1 MAEISA
7 NFDKGSNTRY
17 SGKNPYEGYYTES
30 YGYVFGRPFG
40 FLEDTDPFS
49 RVFQSNMIR
58 NNTIINITPG
68 IPKFLSDDINKVKQ
82 KLDEATKALD
92 DIAKGSG
99 TPAEKEKASIE
110 IMLKKQ
116 AELISEGADLRTSSF
131 QKEIPGFLRTY
142 KQLVTQIGVSIF
154 GSKFTNTGIEDL
166 LNNGLKTSSS
176 SQGFNLWC
184 EKATSVSESSNNSY
198 NSSMFEQVQ
207 SQISNISKEVQQITG
222 NIIGRDGQP
231 IEVQSNNEVVSTIG
245 SVVAQAGTL
254 FTGSNFILPKYWQDS
269 TFDRQYD
276 ISFKFVSPY
285 GDNLSVFYNVMLPFL
300 FLLSLAIPRQYG
312 PSGKLYPYL
321 IQMDAP
327 GLFSCPMGAISSI
340 TFKKGGDNMW
350 FNSSGLPLVIEGSVN
365 VIDLYTA
372 LTLPA
377 NYAETLVNMST
388 RAFLYNL
395 GGLTLY
401 DAIDSTLENSL
412 TTRLLETFKLP
423 FYGLD
428 WTNDRVND
436 IQRFLGIG
444 KYPGT
449 AR

>member
-1 MAEISA
+1 MTISKS
-7 NFDKGSNTRY
+7 FDKGSSTRY

-30 YGYVFGRPFG
+30 FGYVFGRPFG
-40 FLEDTDPFS
+40 FLEDTDPYN
-49 RVFQSNMIR
+49 RTFQSNMIR

-68 IPKFLSDDINKVKQ
+68 IPKFLSDDINLVKK
-82 KLDEATKALD
+82 KLDEATKEMDALR
-92 DIAKGSG
+92 G
-99 TPAEKEKASIE
+99 TPAYVEAESIK
-110 IMLKKQ
+110 IMLRKQ
-116 AELISEGADLRTSSF
+116 SELVSAGADLRTSSF

-154 GSKFTNTGIEDL
+154 GSNFVGTGIEDIIS
-166 LNNGLKTSSS
+166 NRLKTSSS

-231 IEVQSNNEVVSTIG
+231 IEVQSNNSVVSTIG

-276 ISFKFVSPY
+276 VSFKFVSPY

-300 FLLSLAIPRQYG
+300 FILSLSIPRQYG

-327 GLFSCPMGAISSI
+327 GLFSCPMGAVSSI

-350 FNSSGLPLVIEGSVN
+350 FNSSGLPLVIEGSMN
-365 VIDLYTA
+365 IIDLYTA

-401 DAIDSTLENSL
+401 DAIDSTLENSI

-436 IQRFLGIG
+436 IKRFLGVG
-444 KYPGT
+444 KTEGT